1 MSKTIIP
8 ANDRVLVADSP
19 RTTTIDGIELPENVR
34 QQEMVFGTVI
44 YVGPL
49 MVQGTKPKDIVCYG
63 PYAGKTVVIEGIE
76 LRLLREG
83 QIEGY
88 VREVEGNGG
97 LVESSDAGAA
107 SGN

>member
-1 MSKTIIP
+1 MKVIVP

-19 RTTTIDGIELPENVR
+19 RTTTIDGIELPENVK
-34 QQEMVFGTVI
+34 QQEMVYGTVI
-44 YVGPL
+44 SVGPL
-49 MVQGTKPKDIVCYG
+49 MVQDTKPKDLVCYG
-63 PYAGKTVVIEGIE
+63 PFAGKTIVIEGIE

-88 VREVEGNGG
+88 ILEVEGNGRF
-97 LVESSDAGAA
+97 VESSDAGTA